1 MAMEAFSITL
11 QYIFTGVAIGSIYAM
26 VALGFNI
33 IYNCTGIINFAQGE
47 FVMLG
52 GMFMVTLTTVWHL
65 PVYIAFPIVVLL
77 VVLAGVGFER
87 IAIHPLKNPSVLVLI
102 MITIAGSILL
112 KGIAMFA
119 WGKETRFMPHF
130 SGESPIELLGATIL
144 PQSLWVLGS
153 LATVVIGLAY
163 FFNRT
168 LVGKAMRACAYNP
181 NAARLM
187 GINARH
193 MVTLSFGLSAGIAAI
208 AGIVITPMILMDYQR
223 GSMLALKGFGA
234 AILGGLGSGPGAV
247 VAGLLIGIMESLGA
261 GYISSHYKDAIA
273 LVVLL
278 AVLLVRPGGIFGNTE
293 AQRLKKF

>member
-1 MAMEAFSITL
+1 M
-11 QYIFTGVAIGSIYAM
+11 TGVAIGSIYAM

-52 GMFMVTLTTVWHL
+52 GMFMVTLTTTWHL
-65 PVYIAFPIVVLL
+65 PIYVAFPFVVLL
-77 VVLAGVGFER
+77 VVMAGVGFER

-102 MITIAGSILL
+102 MITIAGSILI

-119 WGKETRFMPHF
+119 WGKETRFLPHF
-130 SGESPIELLGATIL
+130 SGEKPIVMLGASVL
-144 PQSLWVLGS
+144 PQTIWVLGS
-153 LATVVIGLAY
+153 LALVVLFLAY

-168 LVGKAMRACAYNP
+168 LVGKAMRACAHNP
-181 NAARLM
+181 DAARLM
-187 GINARH
+187 GINVKH

-208 AGIVITPMILMDYQR
+208 AGVVIAPIILVNYQR
-223 GSMLALKGFGA
+223 GAMLALKGFGA

-278 AVLLVRPGGIFGNTE
+278 GVLFIRPGGIFGSTE

>member
-1 MAMEAFSITL
+1 MDALSRTL
-11 QYIFTGVAIGSIYAM
+11 QYLFTGIAIGSIYAM

-52 GMFMVTLTTVWHL
+52 GMFMITLTTIWKL
-65 PVYIAFPIVVLL
+65 PLLIAFPVAVIL
-77 VVLAGVGFER
+77 VALVGIAFER
-87 IAIHPLKNPSVLVLI
+87 ITIHPLKNPSVMVLI
-102 MITIAGSILL
+102 MITIAGSILI

-119 WGKETRFMPHF
+119 WGKEARYLPHF
-130 SGESPIELLGATIL
+130 SGEKPIHVLGATIL
-144 PQSLWVLGS
+144 PQTLWVLAS
-153 LATVVIGLAY
+153 LATVVIVLAW

-168 LVGKAMRACAYNP
+168 LLGKAMRACAHNP
-181 NAARLM
+181 AAARLV
-187 GINARH
+187 GISVKQ
-193 MVTLSFGLSAGIAAI
+193 MVTFSFGLSAGIGAI
-208 AGIVITPMILMDYQR
+208 AGIVITPIVLMDYQR
-223 GSMLALKGFGA
+223 GAMLALKGFGA

-273 LVVLL
+273 LIVLL
-278 AVLLVRPGGIFGNTE
+278 AVLFIRPGGLMGNSE

>member
-1 MAMEAFSITL
+1 MDVLSRTL

-52 GMFMVTLTTVWHL
+52 GLFMVTLTTVWHL
-65 PVYIAFPIVVLL
+65 PIYIAFPIVVLL
-77 VVLAGVGFER
+77 VVLVGVGFER
-87 IAIHPLKNPSVLVLI
+87 VAIHPLKNPSVLVLI
-102 MITIAGSILL
+102 MITIAGSILI

-119 WGKETRFMPHF
+119 WGKETRFLPHF
-130 SGESPIELLGATIL
+130 SGETPIAILGARIL
-144 PQSLWVLGS
+144 PQTIWILAS
-153 LATVVIGLAY
+153 LALVVIGLAY

-168 LVGKAMRACAYNP
+168 LVGKAMRACAHNAD
-181 NAARLM
+181 AARLM
-187 GINARH
+187 GINVKH
-193 MVTLSFGLSAGIAAI
+193 MVTLAFGLSAGIGAV

-223 GSMLALKGFGA
+223 GAMLALKGFGA

-278 AVLLVRPGGIFGNTE
+278 GVLFLRPGGLFGSKE
-293 AQRLKKF
+293 VQRLKKF

>member
-1 MAMEAFSITL
+1 
-11 QYIFTGVAIGSIYAM
+11 M

-52 GMFMVTLTTVWHL
+52 GMFMVTLTAVWHL
-65 PVYIAFPIVVLL
+65 PIYIAFPIAVLL
-77 VVLAGVGFER
+77 VVLAGIAFER

-102 MITIAGSILL
+102 MITIAGSILI

-119 WGKETRFMPHF
+119 WGKETRFLPHF
-130 SGESPIELLGATIL
+130 SGEKPIVVLGASVL
-144 PQSLWVLGS
+144 PQTVWVLGS
-153 LATVVIGLAY
+153 LALVVIFLAY

-168 LVGKAMRACAYNP
+168 LAGKAMRACAHNP
-181 NAARLM
+181 DAARLM
-187 GINARH
+187 GINAKH

-208 AGIVITPMILMDYQR
+208 AGCVIAPIILVNYQR
-223 GSMLALKGFGA
+223 GAMLALKGFGA

-247 VAGLLIGIMESLGA
+247 VAGLLLGIMESLGA

-278 AVLLVRPGGIFGNTE
+278 GVLFIRPGGIFGSTE

>member
-1 MAMEAFSITL
+1 MDALSRTL
-11 QYIFTGVAIGSIYAM
+11 QFIFTGIAIGSIYAM

-52 GMFMVTLTTVWHL
+52 GMFMATFITVWKL
-65 PVYIAFPIVVLL
+65 PIAVAFPLVVLL
-77 VVLAGVGFER
+77 VVLIGIGFER
-87 IAIHPLKNPSVLVLI
+87 MAIHPLKNPSVLVLI
-102 MITIAGSILL
+102 MITIAGSILM

-119 WGKETRFMPHF
+119 WGKEARYLPHF
-130 SGESPIELLGATIL
+130 SGEKPISVMGATIL

-153 LATVVIGLAY
+153 LVIVVIGLAW

-168 LVGKAMRACAYNP
+168 LVGKAMRACSYNP
-181 NAARLM
+181 DAARLM
-187 GINARH
+187 GISVKK
-193 MVTLSFGLSAGIAAI
+193 MVTLSFALSAGIGAI
-208 AGIVITPMILMDYQR
+208 AGIVIAPIILMDYQR
-223 GSMLALKGFGA
+223 GAMLALKGFGA

-247 VAGLLIGIMESLGA
+247 VAGLLIGILESLGA

-273 LVVLL
+273 LIVLL
-278 AVLLVRPGGIFGNTE
+278 GVLFIKPSGLLGSTE

>member
-1 MAMEAFSITL
+1 MDDFSRTL

-52 GMFMVTLTTVWHL
+52 GMLFVTLTSVWNL
-65 PVYIAFPIVVLL
+65 PLFVAMPVVVLMVAL
-77 VVLAGVGFER
+77 MGMSFER

-102 MITIAGSILL
+102 MITIAGSILI

-119 WGKETRFMPHF
+119 WGKETRFLPHF
-130 SGESPIELLGATIL
+130 SGETPITVMGATFVPQTLWIL
-144 PQSLWVLGS
+144 AS

-168 LVGKAMRACAYNP
+168 LVGKAMRACAHNP
-181 NAARLM
+181 DAAKLV
-187 GINARH
+187 GINVKK
-193 MVTLSFGLSAGIAAI
+193 MVTLSFGLSAGIAAL
-208 AGIVITPMILMDYQR
+208 AGIVVTPVILMDYQR

-234 AILGGLGSGPGAV
+234 AILGGLGSGPGAI
-247 VAGLLIGIMESLGA
+247 VAGLLIGVMESLGA

-273 LVVLL
+273 LIVLL
-278 AVLLVRPGGIFGNTE
+278 GVLFVRPGGIFGSVE

>member
-1 MAMEAFSITL
+1 M
-11 QYIFTGVAIGSIYAM
+11 FTGSIYAM

-52 GMFMVTLTTVWHL
+52 GMFLVTLTTVWKL
-65 PVYIAFPIVVLL
+65 PLAIAIPVAVLL
-77 VVLAGVGFER
+77 VVFIGVLFER
-87 IAIHPLKNPSVLVLI
+87 TAIHHLKNPSVLTLI
-102 MITIAGSILL
+102 MITIAGSIFI
-112 KGIAMFA
+112 KGAAMFA
-119 WGKETRFMPHF
+119 WGKEARFLPHF
-130 SGESPIELLGATIL
+130 SGETPITILGARVI
-144 PQSLWVLGS
+144 PQTLWVLGS
-153 LATVVIGLAY
+153 LALVVICLAY

-168 LVGKAMRACAYNP
+168 LIGKAMRACAYNAD
-181 NAARLM
+181 AARLA
-187 GINARH
+187 GISVKQ
-193 MVTLSFGLSAGIAAI
+193 MVTLSFALSAGIGAI
-208 AGIVITPMILMDYQR
+208 AGIVIAPVILMDYQR

-247 VAGLLIGIMESLGA
+247 VAGLSIGILESLGA

-278 AVLLVRPGGIFGNTE
+278 AVLFVRPGGLFGSTE

>member
-1 MAMEAFSITL
+1 MDVFSRTL

-52 GMFMVTLTTVWHL
+52 GMFMVTLTTVWKL
-65 PVYIAFPIVVLL
+65 PVAVAFPIAVAL
-77 VVLAGVGFER
+77 VVLVGVVFER

-102 MITIAGSILL
+102 MITIAGSILV
-112 KGIAMFA
+112 KGLAMFA
-119 WGKETRFMPHF
+119 WGKEARYLPHF
-130 SGESPIELLGATIL
+130 SGETPIAIFGATIL
-144 PQSLWVLGS
+144 PQTLWVLGS
-153 LATVVIGLAY
+153 LGAVVVALAW

-168 LVGKAMRACAYNP
+168 LMGKAMRACAHNA
-181 NAARLM
+181 NAARLV
-187 GINARH
+187 GISVKQ
-193 MVTLSFGLSAGIAAI
+193 MVTLSFGISAGIGAV
-208 AGIVITPMILMDYQR
+208 AGIVIAPIILMDYQR
-223 GSMLALKGFGA
+223 GAMLALKGFGA

-247 VAGLLIGIMESLGA
+247 MAGILLGILESLGA

-273 LVVLL
+273 LIVLLVVLF
-278 AVLLVRPGGIFGNTE
+278 VRPGGMLGNAE